1 MLDILAL
8 LQVSAAFIG
17 IGPFVFHWIRMKKYS
32 NQSMKI
38 PPEPSSW
45 PSLTIVLPVWN
56 EEMVIQKKL
65 EDLVKQDYPKDKME
79 ILLIDSN
86 SSDSTMDIFHKWNSE
101 HSHDVKVKSI
111 QMPSRL
117 GKSAAINRILLEPLD
132 TDAIVITDADA
143 LLADGA
149 LRRIGRWLS
158 DPNIGAVCGS
168 QQILGNSE
176 SNHIIDEKTY
186 RSFYHDLR
194 IGEST
199 VFSSPIFEGSLAA
212 YRNSLVLGHQID
224 ATYNA
229 DDSQLAVLINRSGSR
244 SIMDSELCFFEY
256 LPSSKEAASI
266 RRLRRASGLVHLFS
280 RNKPASFSSINRNFS
295 RIMRIESWIHLIMP
309 LLVLISLISMFFHIF
324 ISAFSVVTDVP
335 LQVNHTGL
343 LIIDSMFLAFLLF
356 GNKLRI
362 SLILR
367 SFFVSQWTLIV
378 ANFGMYRGVDY
389 RYWEQD
395 IESRKSLIEK

>member
-17 IGPFVFHWIRMKKYS
+17 IGPFVFHWMRMKKYS

-38 PPEPSSW
+38 PPEPNSW

-56 EEMVIQKKL
+56 EEIVIKNKL

-79 ILLIDSN
+79 ILVIDSD
-86 SSDSTMDIFHKWNSE
+86 SSDSTMDVFHKWKSE
-101 HSHDVKVKSI
+101 SSHDVKVKSI
-111 QMPSRL
+111 QMPSHL
-117 GKSAAINRILLEPLD
+117 GKSAAINRILVEPLN

-149 LRRIGRWLS
+149 LRRIGRWFS
-158 DPNIGAVCGS
+158 NPNIGAVCGS
-168 QQILGNSE
+168 QQILGDSE
-176 SNHIIDEKTY
+176 SNHIINEKTY
-186 RSFYHDLR
+186 RSFYHDIR

-229 DDSQLAVLINRSGSR
+229 DDSQLAVLINRLGSR

-256 LPSSKEAASI
+256 LPSTKEAASI
-266 RRLRRASGLVHLFS
+266 RRLRRANGLVHLFS
-280 RNKPASFSSINRNFS
+280 RNKPSSFSTINRNFS
-295 RIMRIESWIHLIMP
+295 RTMRMEAWIHLKMP
-309 LLVLISLISMFFHIF
+309 LLVFVSLISMFFHII
-324 ISAFSVVTDVP
+324 ISAFSVIMSVP
-335 LQVNHTGL
+335 LQFNHTAL
-343 LIIDSMFLAFLLF
+343 LIIDFLFLIFLMF
-356 GNKLRI
+356 GNKLRFGQ
-362 SLILR
+362 ILR
-367 SFFVSQWTLIV
+367 SFFISQWTLIV
-378 ANFGMYRGVDY
+378 ANMGMNRGVDY

-395 IESRKSLIEK
+395 IESRKSLIER

>member
-17 IGPFVFHWIRMKKYS
+17 IGPFVFHWMRMKKYS
-32 NQSMKI
+32 NQSIKI
-38 PPEPSSW
+38 PSEPSSW
-45 PSLTIVLPVWN
+45 ASLTIVLPVWN
-56 EEMVIQKKL
+56 EEMVIKNKL

-79 ILLIDSN
+79 ILVIDSD
-86 SSDSTMDIFHKWNSE
+86 SSDSTMEIFHKWKSE
-101 HSHDVKVKSI
+101 SSHDVKVKSI

-117 GKSAAINRILLEPLD
+117 GKSAAINRILVEPLN

-176 SNHIIDEKTY
+176 INHIIDEKTY

-194 IGEST
+194 IGESA

-229 DDSQLAVLINRSGSR
+229 DDSQLAVLVNRLGSR

-256 LPSSKEAASI
+256 LPTTKEAASI
-266 RRLRRASGLVHLFS
+266 RRLRRANGLVHLFS
-280 RNKPASFSSINRNFS
+280 RNKPSSFSSINRNFS
-295 RIMRIESWIHLIMP
+295 RIMRMESWIHLIMP
-309 LLVLISLISMFFHIF
+309 LLVLISLISMFFHIIF
-324 ISAFSVVTDVP
+324 STFSVIRDVP
-335 LQVNHTGL
+335 LQVNHTIL
-343 LIIDSMFLAFLLF
+343 LIIDSLILISLLF

-362 SLILR
+362 GQILR
-367 SFFVSQWTLIV
+367 SFFISQWALIL
-378 ANFGMYRGVDY
+378 ANFGMFRGVDY

-395 IESRKSLIEK
+395 IESRKSLIER